1 MERIELLIPGS
12 KIEARVKEL
21 GREISSDYQGMK
33 PILVSILKGSFLFLA
48 DLTRAIDVP
57 HEIDFLSVSSYGS
70 STQSTGVV
78 RLLKDLGTNIGDR
91 DVLVVEDI
99 VDTGLTWRYIRDN
112 LLIRRPSSLRIVTLL
127 DKRERRI
134 VDVPVDYVGFV
145 IPDRFVVG
153 YGLDY
158 QERYRNLP
166 YIGALDDSSLQDS
179 GVSYQGSGKENDF
192 KN

>member
-1 MERIELLIPGS
+1 MEKIEQLIPGP
-12 KIEARVKEL
+12 KIEARVREL
-21 GREISSDYQGMK
+21 GREISSDYKGLQ

-70 STQSTGVV
+70 STQSSGVV
-78 RLLKDLGTNIGDR
+78 RLLKDLGTNIEGR

-99 VDTGLTWRYIRDN
+99 VDTGLTWQYIRKN
-112 LLIRRPSSLRIVTLL
+112 LFTRNPSSLRIVTLL
-127 DKRERRI
+127 DKRGRRL

-158 QERYRNLP
+158 MERYRNLP
-166 YIGALDDSSLQDS
+166 YIGALEDKNEGSSHH
-179 GVSYQGSGKENDF
+179 G
-192 KN
+192 